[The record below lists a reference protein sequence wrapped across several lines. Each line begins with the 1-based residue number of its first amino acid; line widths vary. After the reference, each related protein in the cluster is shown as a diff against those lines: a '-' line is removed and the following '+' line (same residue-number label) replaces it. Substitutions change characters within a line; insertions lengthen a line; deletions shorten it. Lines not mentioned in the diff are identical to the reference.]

1 MQVIQVLLI
10 PAIKH
15 TSRTLSIQKQFQR
28 TQEVRKKCIKEKK
41 KYVEQQKAFHT
52 VEIAELPR
60 IFFCTFVLTQHGSTQ
75 KLCRQQISFHD
86 PTSRPGI
93 QFSLTHTRI
102 YYVCTNMQYDLRR
115 LSSTRIQ
122 HTFQLNSCECFDVC
136 SMILH
141 PTTSLLGV
149 SQV

>member
-15 TSRTLSIQKQFQR
+15 TSRTLSIQKLFQR
-28 TQEVRKKCIKEKK
+28 TQEVRKNASRKRRSTLSNRKLFT
-41 KYVEQQKAFHT
+41 QQKQQNFR
-52 VEIAELPR
+52 EF
-60 IFFCTFVLTQHGSTQ
+60 FFCTFVLTQHGSTQ